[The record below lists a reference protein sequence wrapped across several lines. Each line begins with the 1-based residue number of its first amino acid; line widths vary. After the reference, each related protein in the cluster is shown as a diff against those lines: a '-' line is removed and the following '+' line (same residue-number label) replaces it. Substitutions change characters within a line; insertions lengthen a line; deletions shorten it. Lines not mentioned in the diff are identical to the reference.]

1 MQETRANFIPT
12 CYRIRRK
19 ESMPSFSLR
28 LSPRTVRDHT
38 LAVAAASPRMPQPF
52 GPSSPIPGAAQVMDL
67 ESAAWP
73 QGN

>member
-1 MQETRANFIPT
+1 
-12 CYRIRRK
+12 
-19 ESMPSFSLR
+19 MPSFSLR